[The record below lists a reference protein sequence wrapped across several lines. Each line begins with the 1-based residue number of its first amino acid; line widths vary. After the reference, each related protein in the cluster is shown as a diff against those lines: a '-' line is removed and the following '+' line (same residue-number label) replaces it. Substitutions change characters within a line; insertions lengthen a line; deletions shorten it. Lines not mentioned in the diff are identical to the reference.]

1 MERPKNI
8 SDQKTTFAIRLILI
22 FHLVGL
28 IGLSV
33 TAIKP
38 LFIQL
43 VPYHLLLMVV
53 ILCFNHRK
61 FDTKF
66 VLFFLVMFITGFIAE
81 WVGVHTGVLF
91 GSYVYK
97 DTLGVKIDG
106 IPVMM
111 GANWFLLSYAAGTSL
126 QQTTIKQ
133 MWLRV
138 LVGATALALLDLLIE
153 PAAKKFNYWQWLSTT
168 VPIANYVCWFIL
180 SALLLF
186 VFELCRFK
194 KQSVVG
200 LVLLVS
206 QLLFFL
212 ALLSESL
219 F

>member
-8 SDQKTTFAIRLILI
+8 SDKKTAQAIRLVLI

-33 TAIKP
+33 ALTKP
-38 LFIQL
+38 LFLML
-43 VPYHLLLMVV
+43 VPFHLLLMMG
-53 ILCFNHRK
+53 ILLVSHKK

-81 WVGVHTGVLF
+81 WIGVHTGVLF
-91 GSYVYK
+91 GSYIYG

-106 IPVMM
+106 IPLII
-111 GANWFLLSYAAGTSL
+111 GANWFLLIYAAGTSL

-138 LVGATALALLDLLIE
+138 LIGATTLVLLDLLIE
-153 PAAKKFNYWQWLSTT
+153 PAAIKFNYWQWVDTA
-168 VPIANYVCWFIL
+168 VPLTNYVSWFIL

-194 KQSVVG
+194 KQSMVG

-206 QLLFFL
+206 QFLFFL